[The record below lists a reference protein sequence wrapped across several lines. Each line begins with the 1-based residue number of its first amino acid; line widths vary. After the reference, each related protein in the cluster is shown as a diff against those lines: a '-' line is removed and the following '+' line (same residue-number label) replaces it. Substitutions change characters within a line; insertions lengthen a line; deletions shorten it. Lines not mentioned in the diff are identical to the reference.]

1 MVLFRFPLVTV
12 DNAAS
17 PIVPQSEA
25 LVRMA
30 LIMKNGLVGVAVAV
44 AVARVRAMNDLKS
57 LRGVAGGR
65 RNLKKRYG
73 SIRNRSLE

>member
-1 MVLFRFPLVTV
+1 
-12 DNAAS
+12 
-17 PIVPQSEA
+17 
-25 LVRMA
+25 
-30 LIMKNGLVGVAVAV
+30 MKNGLVGVAVAV